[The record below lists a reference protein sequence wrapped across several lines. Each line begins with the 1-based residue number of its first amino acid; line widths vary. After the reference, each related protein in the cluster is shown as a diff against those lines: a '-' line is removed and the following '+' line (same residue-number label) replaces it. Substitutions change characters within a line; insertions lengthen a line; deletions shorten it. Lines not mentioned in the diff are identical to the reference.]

1 MYYVN
6 NFPKHRIPIMWLG
19 CLICTFSA
27 IGAGFAKTV
36 CRHLKPQVTQ
46 LELTV
51 VTAITTHH
59 VDRAVVRYRSGHAI
73 WSFHPS
79 HG

>member
-36 CRHLKPQVTQ
+36 CRHLKLHMIQ
-46 LELTV
+46 LGLTV
-51 VTAITTHH
+51 ITATATDH
-59 VDRAVVRYRSGHAI
+59 VDRTVVRYWGGHAV
-73 WSFHPS
+73 WSVHSFD
-79 HG
+79 G

>member
-36 CRHLKPQVTQ
+36 CRHLKPHVTQ

-51 VTAITTHH
+51 TAIATYH
-59 VDRAVVRYRSGHAI
+59 VDRTVVRYWGGHAV
-73 WSFHPS
+73 WSFHPFD
-79 HG
+79 G